1 MAKIAKRRGRLVLDF
16 YDATGK
22 RVWKTLPAGTTLT
35 RAKELLRETEDQ
47 LDRGIYL
54 PEKRTP
60 SFAEVSADWIE
71 HKRANIRQSTC
82 HMYGVH
88 LRLHL
93 ARLNSMKINRITIET
108 VERFTAKRLKDGM
121 NLTTLRKVLVTLNQ
135 VMGFAV
141 RRRYIDHNP
150 VRDAEK
156 PRDRGQV
163 EKRHVRV
170 LSHKEVK
177 ALVESEPNPKYRTL
191 FMLAVLSGL
200 RQGELMG
207 LKWTDIDWFNGQV
220 GVERTF
226 NNGAWYKPK
235 SATSRRRVNLGPAM
249 MEALKAWHKA
259 CPESALNLV
268 FPNEAGNPL
277 DHWHLI
283 GRYFLP
289 ALKRAGIDRVRFH
302 DLRHTFASLL
312 LDQGESIKHV
322 QTQLGH
328 SSPTLTLNVYA
339 HLIKPANQESARKLE
354 ASIFDGQATA
364 INERGLEIVAK
375 P

>member
-16 YDATGK
+16 YDSTGK

-35 RAKELLRETEDQ
+35 KAKERLREIEDQ
-47 LDRGIYL
+47 LDRGLYL
-54 PEKRTP
+54 SEKRTP
-60 SFAEVSADWIE
+60 TFAEVSADWIE
-71 HKRANIRQSTC
+71 QKRANIRQSTC
-82 HMYGVH
+82 HMYAGH

-93 ARLNSMKINRITIET
+93 ARLNHMKINRVTIET
-108 VERFTAKRLKDGM
+108 VERFTAQRLGDGM
-121 NLTTLRKVLVTLNQ
+121 NLATLRKVLVTLNQ
-135 VMGFAV
+135 VMSFAV

-150 VRDAEK
+150 VRDAER
-156 PRDRGQV
+156 PRDCGQV
-163 EKRHVRV
+163 EKNHVRV
-170 LSHKEVK
+170 LSHAEVK
-177 ALVESEPNPKYRTL
+177 AMVEAEPNLKYRTL

-200 RQGELMG
+200 RQGELVG

-220 GVERTF
+220 RVERTF
-226 NNGAWYKPK
+226 NNGGWYKPK

-249 MEALKAWHKA
+249 MGALKAWHKV
-259 CPESALNLV
+259 CPQSDLNLV

-283 GRYFLP
+283 GRYFNP
-289 ALKRAGIDRVRFH
+289 ALKRAGVGRVRFH

-339 HLIKPANQESARKLE
+339 HLIKPSNQESAQKLE
-354 ASIFDGQATA
+354 ASIFDGQAVP
-364 INERGLEIVAK
+364 INKQGMETISK